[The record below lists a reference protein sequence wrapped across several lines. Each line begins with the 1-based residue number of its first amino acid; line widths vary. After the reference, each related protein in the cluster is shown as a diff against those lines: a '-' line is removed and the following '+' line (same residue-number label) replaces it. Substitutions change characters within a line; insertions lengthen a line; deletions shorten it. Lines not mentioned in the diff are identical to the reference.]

1 MVHMTNPLKV
11 LNVGGGRGRELPPEY
26 NGWQQSLL
34 DIDPLVNPDICCDAR
49 ELITQLPDAYDA
61 IYCSHNLE
69 HYFQHDVPTVLTGFR
84 HILKPGGFVHIR
96 VPNITSLMQHMLKNN
111 LDINDVWYRAGML
124 PITFHDVMFGWSR
137 EVETGNEFYCHKTAF
152 TLLSL
157 STVLESNG
165 FRDITLGET
174 GLEIMAKGYK

>member
-1 MVHMTNPLKV
+1 MVHMTTLLKV

-26 NGWQQSLL
+26 NGWEQALL

-49 ELITQLPDAYDA
+49 ELLKTPSDIYNA

-69 HYFQHDVPTVLTGFR
+69 HYYQHDVPVVLAGFK

-96 VPNITSLMQHMLKNN
+96 VPNITSLMQCMLQNS
-111 LDINDVWYRAGML
+111 LDIHDVWYRVGTL

-152 TLLSL
+152 TTLSL
-157 STVLESNG
+157 NTALDAAG
-165 FRDITLGET
+165 FRDILLAENGT
-174 GLEIMAKGYK
+174 EIMVKGYK